1 MVGCRADK
9 VSWFSFRPY
18 SYNSNFWNFRIWYLK
33 NDASDT
39 FEAFKCPPLFF
50 NLSVDLWS
58 NFLSSDGCFCL
69 FWRSYVHSKH
79 HAFCVQQP
87 FEKCLLQKIG
97 EYAAPRNLFFCFSIK
112 YWNKYQKSGTRIF
125 TDFFSKLSEKKVV
138 NVFSPNLLN
147 STITTKV

>member
-79 HAFCVQQP
+79 HAFASNSPLKNVYCKKSVNMR
-87 FEKCLLQKIG
+87 LLEIS
-97 EYAAPRNLFFCFSIK
+97 FFGFSIK

>member
-1 MVGCRADK
+1 MCPETLFLEINLYLQNDLSNFQLEGGFWYLYFKGFKSVFYTWHDILLNYKVSKIILKMVGCRADK

-18 SYNSNFWNFRIWYLK
+18 SYNSNFWNFCIWYLK

-79 HAFCVQQP
+79 HAFCIQQP
-87 FEKCLLQKIG
+87 LEKC
-97 EYAAPRNLFFCFSIK
+97 
-112 YWNKYQKSGTRIF
+112 
-125 TDFFSKLSEKKVV
+125 
-138 NVFSPNLLN
+138 
-147 STITTKV
+147 